1 MPELMVEQVYKRL
14 GDHDVLKGISLTMKR
29 GEVIALL
36 GHSGSGK
43 TTLLRSVAGLETP
56 DAGRIILNDCIL
68 FDKGKGIEVPP
79 EKRGLGFVFQSYAL
93 WPNRR
98 VFDTVAYGL
107 RLRQA
112 SESDIKFRVGKA
124 LDRLGLAA
132 LAERYPHQ
140 LSGGQQQ
147 RVALARALVYE
158 PPVLLLDEPLS
169 NLDTKLREEA
179 RSWLR
184 QLILELGISALYV
197 THDQVEAMALADRIL
212 FLRNGRIEQEGTP
225 QDMYEHPASAVTA
238 DFMGSNNKLTGVLG
252 AIEGKR
258 GQLDC
263 DGLFLWGT
271 LFTPLTVGA
280 PALALIR
287 LERTSIAEGPG
298 ENRFAMHLETSLYL
312 GERWEYLLTRGALTV
327 RAWGNVPL
335 PSGEHWIEFPLV
347 VLAPAFFLI
356 TIALL
361 RFCVNQYLAPIC
373 GNRQGQ

>member
-1 MPELMVEQVYKRL
+1 MRYVWGCVCMAELMVEQVYKRL
-14 GDHDVLKGISLTMKR
+14 GDHDVLKGISLSLKQ

-56 DAGRIILNDCIL
+56 DAGRITLNDRVL
-68 FDKGKGIEVPP
+68 FDKIKQIEVPP

-107 RLRQA
+107 RLRRVDEA
-112 SESDIKFRVGKA
+112 EIKHRVSEA
-124 LDRLGLAA
+124 LERLGLGK

-158 PPVLLLDEPLS
+158 PPILLLDEPLS

-184 QLILELGISALYV
+184 QLILQLRISALYV

-212 FLRNGRIEQEGTP
+212 FLRNGRIEQDGAP

-238 DFMGSNNKLTGVLG
+238 DFMGSNNKLTGALG
-252 AIEGKR
+252 AVQEKR
-258 GQLDC
+258 GRLDG
-263 DGLFLWGT
+263 DDFSLWGT
-271 LFTPLTVGA
+271 LFAPLSLGA
-280 PALALIR
+280 TTLAFIR
-287 LERTSIAEGPG
+287 MERTRIAKEPG
-298 ENRFAMHLETSLYL
+298 ENRLLMHLETSLYL
-312 GERWEYLLTRGALTV
+312 GERWEYLLTRGSLV
-327 RAWGNVPL
+327 IRAWGNVSL
-335 PSGEHWIEFPLV
+335 PTGECWIEFPPNDLW
-347 VLAPAFFLI
+347 LF
-356 TIALL
+356 
-361 RFCVNQYLAPIC
+361 
-373 GNRQGQ
+373 